1 MNRRSLNATL
11 ASAAWLAALGPLSA
25 PAQSPRT
32 TSDAGRPR
40 IGLLV
45 HPGMILLDLAGP
57 LTVFAL
63 MMAETHLVWKTREPV
78 PTDLGIPLTPT
89 STFESCPADL
99 DVLFVP
105 GGLKG
110 TIAVME
116 DRAALQ
122 FLADRGSRA

>member
-1 MNRRSLNATL
+1 MNRRDLNATL
-11 ASAAWLAALGPLSA
+11 ASAAWLAALGSLPAL
-25 PAQSPRT
+25 AQSSRAR
-32 TSDAGRPR
+32 SDAGRPR
-40 IGLLV
+40 VGLLI
-45 HPGMILLDLAGP
+45 HPDMILLDLVGP
-57 LTVFAL
+57 LTVFSL
-63 MMAETHLVWKTREPV
+63 MMAETHLVWKTQEPM